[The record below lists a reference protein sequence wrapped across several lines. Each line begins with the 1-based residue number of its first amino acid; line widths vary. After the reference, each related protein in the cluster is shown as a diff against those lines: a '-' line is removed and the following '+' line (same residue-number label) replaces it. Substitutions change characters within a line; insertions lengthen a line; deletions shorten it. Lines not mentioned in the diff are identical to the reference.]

1 MPAGYAMLHLLG
13 AAVGILAVRGVRAR
27 PACRAA
33 LGLAAAA
40 LLLAGFAAERW
51 PNPLLRWW
59 PGGAAHLVFLT
70 NWSLAA
76 AAVLAALL
84 WHAAGDRA
92 ARLRAALLA
101 APLLLLATWSY
112 AGWFQQPP
120 PHLSGQLDGDGRCPQ
135 SSEASCAPAAAVM
148 LLHRHGI
155 TSDEATL
162 ARDCLCRARQGTSRL
177 GLFRGL
183 ALQAH
188 PHGLTPRLATP
199 RTPIALCRLGQ
210 AALITVGLE
219 LTTPRAVARKM
230 ERYGWSVGSW
240 HTLLV
245 TGGDPD
251 GRWLDVIDPAY
262 GPERWPTGDLEAL
275 WDGTAVVLAGR
286 VTIPHLKP

>member
-1 MPAGYAMLHLLG
+1 MPAGYALLHLL
-13 AAVGILAVRGVRAR
+13 AAATGVLAVRRVQDRA
-27 PACRAA
+27 ACRAG

-59 PGGAAHLVFLT
+59 PGGTAHLVFLT

-76 AAVLAALL
+76 AAVLATLL
-84 WHAAGDRA
+84 WPAGGDRT

-101 APLLLLATWSY
+101 ATLLLLATWSY
-112 AGWFQQPP
+112 AGWFQPAP
-120 PHLSGQLDGDGRCPQ
+120 PHLSGRLDSAGFCPQ
-135 SSEASCAPAAAVM
+135 SSEASCTPAAAAM

-155 TSDEATL
+155 ASDEATL
-162 ARDCLCRARQGTSRL
+162 ARDCLCRPRQGTSRL

-183 ALQAH
+183 ALQTR
-188 PHGLTPRLATP
+188 PHGLAPRLVTP
-199 RTPIALCRLGQ
+199 RTPAALCRLGQ
-210 AALITVGLE
+210 PALITVGLS
-219 LTTPRAVARKM
+219 LTTPRAIARQM

-262 GPERWPTGDLEAL
+262 GPERWPTGGLEAL
-275 WDGTAVVLAGR
+275 WDGTAVVLVGR
-286 VTIPHLKP
+286 ATIVHLKP